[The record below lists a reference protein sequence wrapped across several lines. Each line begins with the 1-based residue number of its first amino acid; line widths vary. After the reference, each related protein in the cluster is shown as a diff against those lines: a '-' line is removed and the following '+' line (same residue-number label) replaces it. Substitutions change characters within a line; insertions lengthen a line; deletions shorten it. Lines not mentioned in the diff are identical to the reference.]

1 MKAYWTHRRL
11 IFKSPAGTS
20 RGTLLHKDTWYLVL
34 DDSGYTAIG
43 EAGMFRGL
51 SCDDVP
57 HYEEELEALC
67 SRINSGSIPSP
78 SEYESYPSIRFALE
92 VALGKMEAMKEG
104 KCYMDSPWVRGKEG
118 IAVNGLIW
126 MGSHDNMVEQIKTKL
141 NAGYT
146 CLKMK
151 IGAIAWEE
159 ELSIIKALRSE
170 FTSSM
175 LTLRVDANGA
185 FTPSSAPAILDTL
198 ARYEVHSIEQ
208 PIRAGQVEE
217 MARLCETTPTPIALD
232 EELIGIREPLTL
244 LDTIRPQYI
253 ILKPTLL
260 GGFNASREW
269 ISAARKHEIGYWV
282 TSALESNVGLDAIA
296 RFTYIEGDINFPQGL
311 GTGML
316 YHNNI
321 PYPFEIRDAR
331 FYMNGTP
338 HSDKELYHLITEK

>member
-1 MKAYWTHRRL
+1 MNAYWTHRRL
-11 IFKSPAGTS
+11 IFKAPAGTS
-20 RGTLLHKDTWYLVL
+20 RGTLLHKDTWYVVL
-34 DDSGYTAIG
+34 RDGENTAIG

-51 SCDDVP
+51 SYDDVP
-57 HYEEELEALC
+57 HYEEELDALC
-67 SRINSGSIPSP
+67 SRINSGCIPSP
-78 SEYESYPSIRFALE
+78 IEYAEYPSIRFALE
-92 VALGKMEAMKEG
+92 VALGKIEALKKGE
-104 KCYMDSPWVRGKEG
+104 CYMDSPWVRGEDS

-126 MGSHDNMVEQIKTKL
+126 MGNRESMNTQIKAKL
-141 NAGYT
+141 EAGYT

-159 ELSIIKALRSE
+159 ELSIIKALRDE
-170 FTSSM
+170 FSSSS

-185 FTPSSAPAILDTL
+185 FTPSTAPDILDTL

-217 MARLCETTPTPIALD
+217 MARLCETTPIPIALD
-232 EELIGIREPLTL
+232 EELIGVKEPISL
-244 LDTIRPQYI
+244 LETIRPQYI
-253 ILKPTLL
+253 ILKPTLI
-260 GGFNASREW
+260 GGFDASGEW
-269 ISAARKHEIGYWV
+269 IKAARDTGAGYWI

-296 RFTYIEGDINFPQGL
+296 RFTYIEGDKNFPQGL

-321 PYPFEIRDAR
+321 PYPFDIRGAR

-338 HSDKELYHLITEK
+338 YNDRELYHIITEK